1 MVLQGAVVD
10 QMQAHQPLTAVLAA
24 VVVNRKLSDIQ

>member
-1 MVLQGAVVD
+1 MVLQEAVVD
-10 QMQAHQPLTAVLAA
+10 QTRAHQPLTAVLVA